1 MIYISN
7 DKTKIVSFTIKKII
21 TCMNEESA
29 RTIEQNLKKLSTAK
43 FGDIKIPVFS
53 FGRKGTN
60 IWYISDYVKGRVLE
74 KKEMQIVY
82 DNVVKRSSLFTLTNF
97 HYENYIKCSSTGEVY
112 YIDLNDCG
120 EIPHLER
127 EVLFEKYNA

>member
-21 TCMNEESA
+21 TCIDEESA
-29 RTIEQNLKKLSTAK
+29 RTIEQNMMQLANAS

-53 FGRKGTN
+53 FGRNQTN
-60 IWYISDYVKGRVLE
+60 VWYISDYVKGKILK
-74 KKEMQIVY
+74 KKEMGVVY
-82 DNVVKRSSLFTLTNF
+82 ENVVKRSPLFTLTNF
-97 HYENYIKCSSTGEVY
+97 SHENYIRCQNTGLIY

-120 EIPHLER
+120 DMAHLER
-127 EVLFEKYNA
+127 EDLFERYNA

>member
-21 TCMNEESA
+21 TCVDEATAIDIEE
-29 RTIEQNLKKLSTAK
+29 NLKKLSSAK

-53 FGRKGTN
+53 FARNKMN
-60 IWYISDYVKGRVLE
+60 IWYISDYVKGEILR
-74 KKEMQIVY
+74 KNEMKIVY
-82 DNVVKRSSLFTLTNF
+82 DNVVKRPSLFSLTNYS
-97 HYENYIKCSSTGEVY
+97 HENYIRCSSTNEVY

-120 EIPHLER
+120 EIAHLER
-127 EVLFEKYNA
+127 ENLFEKYNA